1 MRSPCSCGREHYA
14 RGLCHTCWKRAW
26 RQGRLD
32 EHPGVGHVPEPPL
45 LADQL
50 AARGWDVIGD
60 CWVLHGVP
68 NGEGYLYVCNGRRR
82 LTAARAAYEAWRE
95 PVLAN
100 QVIDTTCRNGAC
112 IAPSHLVL
120 RRITRHVCSVRGCS
134 KPHFARTLCRMH
146 HARLKRRGLLDTLP
160 HIRVPPTATPEER
173 LHHIGWNIVGD
184 CWMWRGGLSED
195 GYGRLGGWKQGK
207 HYRQKQAHRVA
218 YECWVG
224 PIPEGHRV
232 IQKCGNP
239 ACINPDH
246 LFTKSKQ
253 MFFQDMQA
261 ESMASRHIH
270 EEAKPRRYRL
280 SPSQVREVDAMLR
293 TARLGLMEGRLS
305 KGEYEHRMFEIER
318 YVGYIRDGCCARE
331 SPKPLAPRSP
341 HRDGGRTT
349 DSGGFS
355 RSLAH
360 CRPGRSTAG

>member
-1 MRSPCSCGREHYA
+1 MSPVCPCGREHYA
-14 RGLCHTCWKRAW
+14 RGLCNTCWKRAW

-32 EHPGVGHVPEPPL
+32 EHPGVGHFDEPPL

-50 AARGWDVIGD
+50 AARGWDLIEETG
-60 CWVLHGVP
+60 CWVLH
-68 NGEGYLYVCNGRRR
+68 
-82 LTAARAAYEAWRE
+82 
-95 PVLAN
+95 
-100 QVIDTTCRNGAC
+100 
-112 IAPSHLVL
+112 
-120 RRITRHVCSVRGCS
+120 
-134 KPHFARTLCRMH
+134 
-146 HARLKRRGLLDTLP
+146 
-160 HIRVPPTATPEER
+160 
-173 LHHIGWNIVGD
+173 
-184 CWMWRGGLSED
+184 GGLSED

-270 EEAKPRRYRL
+270 QEAKPRKYRL
-280 SPSQVREVDAMLR
+280 SAAQVREVDGLLR
-293 TARLGLMEGRLS
+293 TARLGRMEGRLT

-318 YVGYIRDGCCARE
+318 YVQYIRDGCCAPSVTAAVGAVVPAERRWE
-331 SPKPLAPRSP
+331 HNGFQPPQNLRGTLSKKSKHGGIGSA
-341 HRDGGRTT
+341 RDRIMARQKAR
-349 DSGGFS
+349 DAS
-355 RSLAH
+355 
-360 CRPGRSTAG
+360 